1 MVHDICCHIASK
13 HTNNSQIK
21 QDVCLNDFL
30 FQAQN
35 IDMSCPLS
43 KFIYIYKDKISEEVF
58 FVRSDTNN
66 GSIFIELKSRPK
78 V

>member
-1 MVHDICCHIASK
+1 MVHDICCHIASQ

-21 QDVCLNDFL
+21 RDVCVNDFL

-43 KFIYIYKDKISEEVF
+43 KLIYNKDKISEEVF
-58 FVRSDTNN
+58 
-66 GSIFIELKSRPK
+66 
-78 V
+78 